1 MLEWMVLMAVRAALT
16 ASTREVNCAVMSTF
30 SSAAATGAGAVIAGA
45 TTVLATTT
53 GAGAAMTGAGAA
65 TAAVVAVA
73 VDFLVVF
80 LGAVAELDICISVF
94 EEVFGAYKRGNDD
107 GN

>member
-1 MLEWMVLMAVRAALT
+1 
-16 ASTREVNCAVMSTF
+16 MSTF

-73 VDFLVVF
+73 EAVDFLVVF

-107 GN
+107 GDRVSEALNFVQIGRAHV

>member
-1 MLEWMVLMAVRAALT
+1 
-16 ASTREVNCAVMSTF
+16 
-30 SSAAATGAGAVIAGA
+30 
-45 TTVLATTT
+45 
-53 GAGAAMTGAGAA
+53 MTGAGAA
-65 TAAVVAVA
+65 TAAAVVAVVAVA

>member
-30 SSAAATGAGAVIAGA
+30 SSAATGAGAVIAGA

>member
-1 MLEWMVLMAVRAALT
+1 
-16 ASTREVNCAVMSTF
+16 MSTF
-30 SSAAATGAGAVIAGA
+30 SSAAATGAGAAIAGA
-45 TTVLATTT
+45 TTVLATVT

-65 TAAVVAVA
+65 TAAAVVAVAEA